1 MGWSVAPDA
10 TGRYRFRRGS
20 PADGSRPLDNDAPE
34 VRFNHDGVERT
45 SRLGIQYLYVNG
57 MPVIDARFT
66 VHDHGTGQKIR
77 EGAIRPEMVTWI
89 TLPAHNKRVTV
100 KLHDDP
106 FIKSYLKSPVPNPEK
121 RKADARPGWFDRMT
135 RALIDAGDWTVE
147 MLKGDFNQD
156 PTLGQIITNTLIT
169 MIPVVDQV
177 ADIRDIVAGVKFLAW
192 DRKYSDY
199 MVWIGICFTI
209 IGLFP
214 TAGSLAKG
222 VLKCVFKSL
231 PIARIAK
238 VFNGLAEGNVVR
250 YLKMLGDGGL
260 DTLHRQTLELFN
272 KLVAAVRGKLN
283 RIKALVP
290 DRLKDAHAS
299 LNRFIDGLDQ
309 AKRHA
314 PDMIARFFDDL
325 WQKLENILGGPRLD
339 NAMSGPTNSTLIRK
353 QARADAPK
361 LEIIRGTGR
370 KSDNSVGIKN
380 KPPEIPISDKLK
392 EIADEYPHYDLTSP
406 KTYEDL
412 GGTASS
418 TDVATKNEW
427 KRIYNSI
434 KNEGIRDPDILYIRI
449 NDKNYILWGSSRLE
463 AAKLTKQTNQLRFH
477 EISLPFRGYESTED
491 VIQSASQART
501 HNNRRI
507 RYRR

>member
-1 MGWSVAPDA
+1 
-10 TGRYRFRRGS
+10 
-20 PADGSRPLDNDAPE
+20 
-34 VRFNHDGVERT
+34 
-45 SRLGIQYLYVNG
+45 
-57 MPVIDARFT
+57 
-66 VHDHGTGQKIR
+66 
-77 EGAIRPEMVTWI
+77 
-89 TLPAHNKRVTV
+89 
-100 KLHDDP
+100 
-106 FIKSYLKSPVPNPEK
+106 
-121 RKADARPGWFDRMT
+121 
-135 RALIDAGDWTVE
+135 
-147 MLKGDFNQD
+147 
-156 PTLGQIITNTLIT
+156 
-169 MIPVVDQV
+169 
-177 ADIRDIVAGVKFLAW
+177 
-192 DRKYSDY
+192 

-260 DTLHRQTLELFN
+260 DTLHRQTLEQFN

-325 WQKLENILGGPRLD
+325 WQKLEDILGGPRLD

-361 LEIIRGTGR
+361 LEMAGDTGQNV
-370 KSDNSVGIKN
+370 SDRV
-380 KPPEIPISDKLK
+380 
-392 EIADEYPHYDLTSP
+392 AP
-406 KTYEDL
+406 KK
-412 GGTASS
+412 GRF
-418 TDVATKNEW
+418 TKKGANT
-427 KRIYNSI
+427 R
-434 KNEGIRDPDILYIRI
+434 
-449 NDKNYILWGSSRLE
+449 
-463 AAKLTKQTNQLRFH
+463 A
-477 EISLPFRGYESTED
+477 
-491 VIQSASQART
+491 
-501 HNNRRI
+501 
-507 RYRR
+507 